1 MGIPYNK
8 IVFARTEKG
17 KPYLKNEVSTT
28 FPNFNF
34 NVSHQGQYAVLAAE
48 PEYQVG
54 IDVMQIEKPSK
65 YFHKPN
71 SEIKSIKHEL

>member
-1 MGIPYNK
+1 MDELKIPYNK
-8 IVFARTEKG
+8 IKLERTERG
-17 KPYLKNEVSTT
+17 KPFLANTVESP

-54 IDVMQIEKPSK
+54 IDVMQVEKPSK
-65 YFHKPN
+65 LRK
-71 SEIKSIKHEL
+71 